1 MQITLLNKFLILLVL
16 SLSILLGS
24 QEVLGGQPTNQ
35 PPVADAG
42 PNQTVGD
49 GNCNG
54 QELVTLDGSGSF
66 DPDGDPLSF
75 TWTEPPGGSVIATGA
90 QPSVSFAT
98 GIHTIGLT
106 VEDPFG
112 SSDSDTVV
120 IEVIACTPV
129 GGEFIPLDTTMVLVA
144 GSQNTA
150 AWMIP
155 VLVSAIGIA
164 IVIAR
169 KF

>member
-24 QEVLGGQPTNQ
+24 QEVLGGQLNQ

-42 PNQTVGD
+42 PNQTVAD

-90 QPSVSFAT
+90 LPSVSFAT

-106 VEDPFG
+106 VEDPNG
-112 SSDSDTVV
+112 ATDSDTAV

-129 GGEFIPLDTTMVLVA
+129 GGEFIPLDTTMVLVV
-144 GSQNTA
+144 GTQYTA

-155 VLVSAIGIA
+155 VLVSAIGIG

>member
-24 QEVLGGQPTNQ
+24 QEVMGGQPNV

-42 PNQTVGD
+42 PNQTVAD

-54 QELVTLDGSGSF
+54 QELVTLDGSGSS
-66 DPDGDPLSF
+66 DPDGDALSF

-129 GGEFIPLDTTMVLVA
+129 GGEFIPLDTTMVLAA
-144 GSQNTA
+144 GAQYTA

-155 VLVSAIGIA
+155 AIVSAIGIA
-164 IVIAR
+164 IVLAR

>member
-24 QEVLGGQPTNQ
+24 QEVLGGQLNLL
-35 PPVADAG
+35 PVADAG
-42 PNQTVGD
+42 PNQTVAD

-66 DPDGDPLSF
+66 DPDGDALSF

-90 QPSVSFAT
+90 LPSVIFAT

-112 SSDSDTVV
+112 LTDSDTVV

-144 GSQNTA
+144 GTQITA

-155 VLVSAIGIA
+155 VIVSGIGFA